1 MQNITSRDLNTFTAL
16 SELFSL
22 LECKLDALL
31 TGQDIIDNIVEKLQ
45 LPRFESNSKIG
56 FLIEQLNLLCK
67 APTGSRYSS
76 SLFAMTTLLQR
87 ISPACYKQMQS
98 DGFLTL
104 PYPDHLRRLCSAI
117 NMDTLSLNDSTIAYL
132 TARYSKLQ
140 ELEKLVS
147 VLMDEVYSHQS
158 VQICKWKIL
167 WCRRWTD
174 YKNSV
179 VC

>member
-1 MQNITSRDLNTFTAL
+1 MTA
-16 SELFSL
+16 
-22 LECKLDALL
+22 
-31 TGQDIIDNIVEKLQ
+31 
-45 LPRFESNSKIG
+45 
-56 FLIEQLNLLCK
+56 
-67 APTGSRYSS
+67 
-76 SLFAMTTLLQR
+76 LLQR
-87 ISPACYKQMQS
+87 ISPACYKQMQT

-158 VQICKWKIL
+158 VQYVNGKIMGQEMDRL
-167 WCRRWTD
+167 QKLLCVMLKAIAGKYSD
-174 YKNSV
+174 IVAMVPIVNINADILYSV
-179 VC
+179 